1 MTNKESILQS
11 RARELADRY
20 SSCGTEEMLTS
31 EIVRL
36 VKEYVQDSRASD
48 ATAETRMINRR
59 PNCF

>member
-1 MTNKESILQS
+1 MTNKESILQG

-20 SSCGTEEMLTS
+20 STAGTEEMLTA

-36 VKEYVQDSRASD
+36 VKEYVQDSRAGD
-48 ATAETRMINRR
+48 AAAENRMIGRR